1 MARTDFGGAYDAM
14 EPRVADLFDMIGAE
28 KRRDLDDEDDVAQAR
43 RAEALAAH
51 HAELADL
58 FERAGELADADDAHP
73 MEVAMARQAQLLHNS
88 LALTQAGLARQH
100 RARAERHRKTNV
112 AATVADPF
120 ALARVHEAARR
131 ARRETVA

>member
-28 KRRDLDDEDDVAQAR
+28 KRRDLDDEDDVAQAH

-58 FERAGELADADDAHP
+58 FERAGELADAHP

-131 ARRETVA
+131 ARRGTVA